1 MECKSLRDSGE
12 QIRKFDVAFFAAS
25 CDDRE
30 TNTRFA
36 ESLDLDYPILSDP
49 GQEVATAYGV
59 VTAER
64 KLPFRWTFYI
74 GADGT
79 ILHIDKQVDPSTAG
93 AAVAAKLA
101 ELGIPKVES

>member
-12 QIRKFDVAFFAAS
+12 QIRQFDVAYFAAS
-25 CDDRE
+25 CDDLE

-49 GQEVATAYGV
+49 EHEVATAYGV

-64 KLPFRWTFYI
+64 RFPFRWTFYI
-74 GADGT
+74 GVDGT
-79 ILHIDKQVDPSTAG
+79 ILHIDKQVNPSTAG
-93 AAVAAKLA
+93 EAVAAKLA
-101 ELGIPKVES
+101 ELGIPEAES